1 MAHSANNGDNAN
13 RLNLELKADM
23 PTHTVQLHRVIRTT
37 PDRIYRA
44 FLDADAMAKWLP
56 PYGFT
61 CKVQHMD
68 AKVGGTFRMSFT
80 NFTSGNSHAFGG
92 EYLELIPNERI
103 RYSDKFDDPNLPGEM
118 VTTVTLKKVSCGT
131 EFSVVQEGIP
141 EVIPPEMCYLGW
153 QESIEQL
160 IKLVEPVIPD

>member
-1 MAHSANNGDNAN
+1 
-13 RLNLELKADM
+13 M

-80 NFTSGNSHAFGG
+80 NFTSGHSHAFGG

-118 VTTVTLKKVSCGT
+118 VTTVTLKKVRQNATRSDADTASNSSSIC
-131 EFSVVQEGIP
+131 FSAVSAVRCED
-141 EVIPPEMCYLGW
+141 V
-153 QESIEQL
+153 
-160 IKLVEPVIPD
+160 